1 MASRGEVAMP
11 EIARASVSRTGS
23 RPRGESLDGA
33 RKMPK
38 FEEFLLVL
46 YVVCALFGFYV
57 VYMYDPVS
65 VHLLFSRL
73 FNPLI

>member
-1 MASRGEVAMP
+1 VPRG
-11 EIARASVSRTGS
+11 SVSRTGS
-23 RPRGESLDGA
+23 RPRGESLAGA
-33 RKMPK
+33 RKMLK

-46 YVVCALFGFYV
+46 YVACALFGSYV

>member
-1 MASRGEVAMP
+1 
-11 EIARASVSRTGS
+11 
-23 RPRGESLDGA
+23 
-33 RKMPK
+33 MPK

-73 FNPLI
+73 FNPLKLI